1 MMVYFRQRLP
11 ESVVNDCNQRIV
23 RYSLNVIRPSAG
35 NDHDD
40 DGSHGGGAT
49 RLDDQQIGSKTT
61 QPNQG
66 SLLIDVK
73 CVPVDIRH
81 PTDLSLLNEAREL
94 SEALIAALHSQ
105 VRDTF
110 GH

>member
-1 MMVYFRQRLP
+1 M
-11 ESVVNDCNQRIV
+11 NDCNERIV
-23 RYSLNVIRPSAG
+23 RHGLNVIRSSAG

-40 DGSHGGGAT
+40 DGSLGGGAI

-61 QPNQG
+61 QSNQG
-66 SLLIDVK
+66 SLLIDIT
-73 CVPVDIRH
+73 CVPADIRH
-81 PTDLSLLNEAREL
+81 STDLSLLNEAREL

-105 VRDTF
+105 GRDTF